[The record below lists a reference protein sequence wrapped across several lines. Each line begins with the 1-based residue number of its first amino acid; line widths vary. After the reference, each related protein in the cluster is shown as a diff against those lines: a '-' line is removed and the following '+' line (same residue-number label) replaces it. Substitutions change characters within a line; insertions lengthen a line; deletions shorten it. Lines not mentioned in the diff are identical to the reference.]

1 MRHILDILV
10 EIDLEVINLEVIYFE
25 EIDLYVNRDARKRD
39 KRNCKLQI
47 GDTKIKQ
54 LKCFRNR

>member
-10 EIDLEVINLEVIYFE
+10 EIDLEVINLE